1 MRPIGRSIYL
11 AGATRAFA
19 TGLTSVVLALY
30 VAELG
35 RGPTHLGVVVGAGMV
50 GITLG
55 TAVVAWFGE
64 VVGRRRAA
72 VIATALS
79 GAGLAG
85 VALAGASPL
94 LPLVAFLGMV
104 NGMGRDRGPLQTID
118 ESVLADATEGHG
130 RTTSLARYT
139 LVQDLAGAAG
149 ALIAGVPALLSSVAG
164 LSNATALRS
173 TFLGLGVVALVPV
186 VLYRAIPLGPGT
198 RHAPIRVPLSPASRR
213 RVARLSA
220 LFAIDSLGGGFL
232 AGSVVAFWFFERF
245 ALGAAALGVVFF
257 AARGLNAV
265 SYPIA
270 ARLARRFGLVNTMVF
285 THAPSSVLLLALPLI
300 AWPALAIGVF
310 CVRELLVEM
319 DVPTRQSYV
328 AAVTKYGERT
338 LALGATG
345 IVRTAGWALGAW
357 LAGLSMARFGIGAP
371 LVVGAGLKLMY
382 DAALY
387 VAFRRVRADG

>member
-1 MRPIGRSIYL
+1 
-11 AGATRAFA
+11 
-19 TGLTSVVLALY
+19 
-30 VAELG
+30 
-35 RGPTHLGVVVGAGMV
+35 
-50 GITLG
+50 LG
-55 TAVVAWFGE
+55 TATVAWFGE

-79 GAGLAG
+79 GTGLVG
-85 VALAGASPL
+85 LALAGASPL
-94 LPLVAFLGMV
+94 LPLVALVGMV

-118 ESVLADATEGHG
+118 QSVLADTTDGHG
-130 RTTSLARYT
+130 RTTALARYT
-139 LVQDLAGAAG
+139 LVQDVAGAGGALVAG
-149 ALIAGVPALLSSVAG
+149 APALLSSVAG
-164 LSNATALRS
+164 LSTTTALRL
-173 TFLGLGVVALVPV
+173 TFMGLGMIAMLPIIFY
-186 VLYRAIPLGPGT
+186 LAIPRGPAS
-198 RHAPIRVPLSPASRR
+198 RHGPVRVPLSRESRQR
-213 RVARLSA
+213 LARLSA

-245 ALGAAALGVVFF
+245 ALGAALLGVVFF

-285 THAPSSVLLLALPLI
+285 THAPSSMLLLALPLI
-300 AWPALAIGVF
+300 ASPSLAIALF
-310 CVRELLVEM
+310 CARELLVEM

-371 LVVGAGLKLMY
+371 LVVGASLKLVY
-382 DAALY
+382 DMALY
-387 VAFRRVRADG
+387 VAFRRLQPDRQRSH